1 MEFRPL
7 SGDFPLFPN
16 AMKFAHLFPFFTG
29 AQMGRQGFYLF
40 FSFTE
45 EPGMLHLLWTAIIGI
60 VVGALAK
67 LIMPGKDP
75 GGIWITMLL
84 GIAGSFVG
92 TWLGSLVGH
101 YQEGDSAGF
110 IMSLVGALVLLGAYH
125 LIRRKSTT

>member
-1 MEFRPL
+1 
-7 SGDFPLFPN
+7 
-16 AMKFAHLFPFFTG
+16 
-29 AQMGRQGFYLF
+29 
-40 FSFTE
+40 
-45 EPGMLHLLWTAIIGI
+45 MLHLLWTAIIGI

-92 TWLGSLVGH
+92 TWLGQLVGH

-110 IMSLVGALVLLGAYH
+110 IMSLVGALILLGAYH
-125 LIRRKSTT
+125 LIRRSRTT